1 MQVILIRILVVGM
14 KFMGSSC
21 NHVFLG
27 SFSLSCVDMALEI
40 IAIEGSELSQ
50 NLKLVRRRKD

>member
-1 MQVILIRILVVGM
+1 
-14 KFMGSSC
+14 MGSSC

-50 NLKLVRRRKD
+50 NLKLVEVCRITSSHKKEHT